1 MAILNL
7 TIDTKTYECKAEIN
21 GETVPNLDS
30 VSVYNY
36 GDSDRPRYTFSM
48 TSYYN
53 VGDARVCT
61 TVSASAQAN
70 ASVSSIAPDLFETK
84 SIQASQAQAE
94 LADFYSKRNH

>member
-36 GDSDRPRYTFSM
+36 GDADRPRYTFSM

-70 ASVSSIAPDLFETK
+70 ASVSSLAPDLFETREVL
-84 SIQASQAQAE
+84 ASQAQTE
-94 LADFYSKRNH
+94 LTQFYSRKV